1 MTNNVQTAAEWNQ
14 VIDNLEL
21 AKKSTLTQVNG
32 LREQSATLQS
42 QRAELSAQLTRAQQG
57 EDQEYIAVIR
67 SEISKV
73 DNRIAGNKVVTSN
86 VLKEVAQY
94 DQDLNNAFLQQ
105 AKAKS
110 GPPND
115 ISTTPPANATFG
127 SNTSVPAPE
136 LDPPVTSQSRINA
149 PNTPTSSIT
158 PSSPNNVRTAA
169 EWNQVIDNI
178 EVAKKSTLTQANGL
192 REQSA
197 TLQAQRAELS
207 AQLTRAQQGDD
218 QEYIAAI
225 RSEISKVDNRI
236 AGNKVVTSNVMKEV
250 AQYDQDLNNA
260 FLQQT
265 TAKSGPPNSNSTT
278 QPANAT
284 FGPNTSVAAPALDP
298 PITSQVQINTPNIP
312 ISPVAQSSSNNVQTA
327 EEWKK
332 VAAEQQSIAKEAGDK
347 ERLIGSQLADV
358 FSEKEK
364 LDKQIRND
372 ANAVRVLG
380 AAVARGEKLEPEA
393 QKRYDTALAR
403 SESDKA
409 RAAELDAQR
418 VSLQSQAAPY
428 TEQRTNAE
436 NAAQA
441 ALNKS
446 KEALEANPNA
456 NSVPAPV
463 GDSINANSTGSST
476 DAQPDPSTVESA
488 NAQQTV
494 SDTVGATQAE
504 ADFINAEAQ
513 KQVEAELGA
522 TQAEADFIKAEEQK
536 QIETEL
542 GATQAEADIINA
554 EAQKQV
560 SDEEIS
566 GLTTEAAAIQTAL
579 DEQVAAEANSERT
592 REGRR
597 GLLGELQNTRE
608 QAITQDTLNYNQLPD
623 WRVRISLAQGA
634 SYLYKVQN
642 PGILKPLQATN
653 GVVFPYTPSIQMGYV
668 SNYDAFELVHSN
680 YKIFQY
686 KNSAVEQLSITAD
699 FTAQDATEAAYVLA
713 VIHFFRTVTKMFYGK
728 DQNPKPG
735 TPPPLCYI
743 NGMGDFQ
750 FNQHPLVISN
760 FSYTLPNDVDYI
772 RAGAPT
778 LPAGQS
784 SSGYSTPNNS
794 TNTST
799 SRMQSNNVPAGGQNA
814 APNWTTQTNI
824 EPTYIPTKIQVSIT
838 ALPIVTRKDISDNF
852 SVRDY
857 ATGALMRGRQNSRG
871 GIW

>member
-1 MTNNVQTAAEWNQ
+1 MPTWTPTDLTNPEFVKQKLSPLDRSNALLTMNRNLSSVETKLSENKTKLSQIEEQTNGQYSFGTVRDARRAANEAKAAGSPDAAALQARFEELKAKRDDLTSQADRLVNNITTGEEALKTSKQ
-14 VIDNLEL
+14 AINNLE
-21 AKKSTLTQVNG
+21 AAG
-32 LREQSATLQS
+32 
-42 QRAELSAQLTRAQQG
+42 
-57 EDQEYIAVIR
+57 AV
-67 SEISKV
+67 
-73 DNRIAGNKVVTSN
+73 
-86 VLKEVAQY
+86 
-94 DQDLNNAFLQQ
+94 
-105 AKAKS
+105 
-110 GPPND
+110 PPGTNQFAA
-115 ISTTPPANATFG
+115 PPGYT
-127 SNTSVPAPE
+127 E
-136 LDPPVTSQSRINA
+136 KLDPPAQVPDNQNPNPTPADTTNQSVENPIPKSNNTFAAQNQTGTSNAATQKQVTEETPGATQAEADFINA
-149 PNTPTSSIT
+149 
-158 PSSPNNVRTAA
+158 
-169 EWNQVIDNI
+169 E
-178 EVAKKSTLTQANGL
+178 
-192 REQSA
+192 
-197 TLQAQRAELS
+197 AQR
-207 AQLTRAQQGDD
+207 Q
-218 QEYIAAI
+218 
-225 RSEISKVDNRI
+225 VDN
-236 AGNKVVTSNVMKEV
+236 
-250 AQYDQDLNNA
+250 
-260 FLQQT
+260 
-265 TAKSGPPNSNSTT
+265 
-278 QPANAT
+278 
-284 FGPNTSVAAPALDP
+284 
-298 PITSQVQINTPNIP
+298 
-312 ISPVAQSSSNNVQTA
+312 
-327 EEWKK
+327 
-332 VAAEQQSIAKEAGDK
+332 
-347 ERLIGSQLADV
+347 
-358 FSEKEK
+358 
-364 LDKQIRND
+364 
-372 ANAVRVLG
+372 
-380 AAVARGEKLEPEA
+380 
-393 QKRYDTALAR
+393 
-403 SESDKA
+403 
-409 RAAELDAQR
+409 EL
-418 VSLQSQAAPY
+418 
-428 TEQRTNAE
+428 
-436 NAAQA
+436 
-441 ALNKS
+441 
-446 KEALEANPNA
+446 
-456 NSVPAPV
+456 
-463 GDSINANSTGSST
+463 
-476 DAQPDPSTVESA
+476 
-488 NAQQTV
+488 
-494 SDTVGATQAE
+494 GATQAE

-513 KQVEAELGA
+513 KQ
-522 TQAEADFIKAEEQK
+522 
-536 QIETEL
+536 IETEL
-542 GATQAEADIINA
+542 GATQAEANFINA

-566 GLTTEAAAIQTAL
+566 GLNLQAAAIESELQA
-579 DEQVAAEANSERT
+579 QAAAEANAELT

>member
-57 EDQEYIAVIR
+57 EDQEYIAAIR

-127 SNTSVPAPE
+127 SNTSVAAPA
-136 LDPPVTSQSRINA
+136 LDPPITSQSRINA

-178 EVAKKSTLTQANGL
+178 EVAKKSTLTQVNGL

-197 TLQAQRAELS
+197 TLQSQRAELS

-218 QEYIAAI
+218 KEYIAVI
-225 RSEISKVDNRI
+225 RSEIYKVDNQI

-260 FLQQT
+260 FLQQA

-312 ISPVAQSSSNNVQTA
+312 TSSITPSSPNNVRT
-327 EEWKK
+327 
-332 VAAEQQSIAKEAGDK
+332 AAEWNQVIDNLDVAKKSTLTQVNGLK
-347 ERLIGSQLADV
+347 EQL
-358 FSEKEK
+358 
-364 LDKQIRND
+364 
-372 ANAVRVLG
+372 
-380 AAVARGEKLEPEA
+380 
-393 QKRYDTALAR
+393 TT
-403 SESDKA
+403 
-409 RAAELDAQR
+409 
-418 VSLQSQAAPY
+418 LQSQ
-428 TEQRTNAE
+428 RAE
-436 NAAQA
+436 LSTQLTRAQQGDDQEYIA
-441 ALNKS
+441 VIRSEISKVDNQIAGNKIVTSNVMKEVAQYDQDLNYAFSQKATA
-446 KEALEANPNA
+446 EAGPPNSNSTTVPASANPGDPT
-456 NSVPAPV
+456 SVDFTQGLPV
-463 GDSINANSTGSST
+463 VAEDGSLAVSKKNPETGELYTPVEQDTTIKPQQSVT
-476 DAQPDPSTVESA
+476 EDP
-488 NAQQTV
+488 
-494 SDTVGATQAE
+494 
-504 ADFINAEAQ
+504 
-513 KQVEAELGA
+513 GA

-560 SDEEIS
+560 PDEEIS
-566 GLTTEAAAIQTAL
+566 GLTTEAAAIQAAL
-579 DEQVAAEANSERT
+579 DEQVAAEANSELT